1 MSTLSGRSATT
12 TPLTEQIPRSAS
24 GGHTT
29 WVNDWYNPVDLA
41 IDPVQVKLKCWYKN
55 NSATPKS
62 SPIHFSKAD
71 VLDLSKWKYNNE
83 VPILDHSK
91 QSEDDQADVKS
102 IAELI

>member
-1 MSTLSGRSATT
+1 MSTLSGRSATA
-12 TPLTEQIPRSAS
+12 TPLNEHVVRSTN
-24 GGHTT
+24 TT

-41 IDPVQVKLKCWYKN
+41 VDPVQVRLKCWYKN

-62 SPIHFSKAD
+62 SPIDFSKAD

-91 QSEDDQADVKS
+91 PLEDKEDTKS
-102 IAELI
+102 VAELI